1 MRKCVLFPTASK
13 AAMNTCDRTNA
24 AIRHQTVCCI
34 DTYADSCEAILTDKI
49 NQLNKEWDTERFL
62 EANAASC
69 VFLSSIMGFQKKKS
83 YWFAFTGT
91 LGFFLL
97 MHALQGWCPPLPVIR
112 KLGVR
117 TAEEI
122 FQEKTVY
129 KMLRGD
135 FAETSNDADEL
146 LRIAEKE

>member
-1 MRKCVLFPTASK
+1 MRKKVLPPTTEK
-13 AAMNTCDRTNA
+13 AAVNTCCRVNA
-24 AIRHQTVCCI
+24 AIRNQTICSI
-34 DTYADSCEAILTDKI
+34 GTYADSDEEILTDKI
-49 NQLNKEWDTERFL
+49 KQLNKEWDTERFF

-91 LGFFLL
+91 AGFFLL
-97 MHALQGWCPPLPVIR
+97 MHALQGWCPSLPVIR

-122 FQEKTVY
+122 YQEKTVY

-135 FAETSNDADEL
+135 FAENTTDANEL
-146 LRIAEKE
+146 LKIAEKE